1 MGRPIFQLVYLL
13 ALVHLPSGP
22 QLSEARTIT
31 VVNNCKFTVWPGT
44 LSNANLPS
52 LEKGG
57 FELAPGAKKEVT
69 APVGWAGRFWGR
81 AGCKFNALNEGTCE
95 SGDCAKGLFCDGA
108 GGIPPAT
115 LAEFTLDGFG
125 SQDFYDVSLVDG
137 YNLPLSILQT
147 GGTGTCGSP
156 GCTSDLNLNCPT
168 QLQVLV
174 NGSVVSCK
182 SACEAFQTDRYCCSG
197 AFNSPSVCLPTE
209 YSKTFKEAC
218 PTAYSY
224 AYDDVSSTFTCT
236 NGAYEIIFCP
246 SGTSTGGGIIGSPA
260 PSASSVPPPLPGGD
274 APPPSSLGIP
284 PATAL
289 SPSSLAFPPLT
300 SAPPPPPPLTGS
312 FTPPDTTSQFDD
324 PLRASSAATRLSL
337 WNFSVFAGLVIC
349 TAAVAA

>member
-1 MGRPIFQLVYLL
+1 MGRPTFQLVYLL
-13 ALVHLPSGP
+13 ALVYLGSGP
-22 QLSEARTIT
+22 QLSYARTIT
-31 VVNNCKFTVWPGT
+31 VVNNCEFTVWPGT

-52 LEKGG
+52 LERGG
-57 FELAPGAKKEVT
+57 FELAPGAMKEVT

-137 YNLPLSILQT
+137 YNLPLSIVQT

-156 GCTSDLNLNCPT
+156 GCTSDLNQNCPT
-168 QLQVLV
+168 QLQVVV
-174 NGSVVSCK
+174 NGSVASCK
-182 SACEAFQTDRYCCSG
+182 SACEAFQTDNYCCSG
-197 AFNSPSVCLPTE
+197 AFNSPAVCLPTE

-236 NGAYEIIFCP
+236 NGAYAITFCP
-246 SGTSTGGGIIGSPA
+246 SGTSTRGGIISSPA
-260 PSASSVPPPLPGGD
+260 PSASTVPPPVPGAD
-274 APPPSSLGIP
+274 APPPPSIFAIP
-284 PATAL
+284 PTTAL
-289 SPSSLAFPPLT
+289 SPSSLAY
-300 SAPPPPPPLTGS
+300 PPPPPLTGS
-312 FTPPDTTSQFDD
+312 FTPPDTTSQFNT
-324 PLRASSAATRLSL
+324 PPSASSAAIAEISL
-337 WNFSVFAGLVIC
+337 WNFYLITALAIIC
-349 TAAVAA
+349 TGAVTA